1 MSTDCGTQKDCEKRQ
16 TFPPKCL
23 RQNGRRWLA
32 ERRRRK
38 IRKWHHGS
46 TKFRF
51 DELMILTLLTFDVK
65 FDLTTVKV
73 EHSSGSIQTYY
84 SVCRMCHLGN
94 IYMDILSIYIYI
106 YIFISGDGDPMVMSY
121 FQTARQPVR
130 SGTNRARV
138 QKSGSTTAQID
149 VSTRVIHFKLR
160 SFLRSGKME
169 LNKRPRYCLSG
180 QTQSRLKFIIQSAFL
195 CVCLSE

>member
-1 MSTDCGTQKDCEKRQ
+1 MLTDCGTQKDCEKRQ

-23 RQNGRRWLA
+23 SQNGRRWLA
-32 ERRRRK
+32 ERRKRK

-51 DELMILTLLTFDVK
+51 DELSILTLLTFDVK
-65 FDLTTVKV
+65 FEMTTVKV

-94 IYMDILSIYIYI
+94 IYGYTVH
-106 YIFISGDGDPMVMSY
+106 ISGDGDPMVMSN

-180 QTQSRLKFIIQSAFL
+180 QTQSRLKFIIQGAFL

>member
-1 MSTDCGTQKDCEKRQ
+1 MGIPWSCHIFKLRDNLCE
-16 TFPPKCL
+16 
-23 RQNGRRWLA
+23 
-32 ERRRRK
+32 
-38 IRKWHHGS
+38 
-46 TKFRF
+46 
-51 DELMILTLLTFDVK
+51 V
-65 FDLTTVKV
+65 
-73 EHSSGSIQTYY
+73 
-84 SVCRMCHLGN
+84 
-94 IYMDILSIYIYI
+94 
-106 YIFISGDGDPMVMSY
+106 
-121 FQTARQPVR
+121 VR
-130 SGTNRARV
+130 TETRV